1 MTSSIEIENYL
12 KDQKGFLG
20 CFASD
25 DLPTF
30 PKSLPASLIINT
42 HKKSQPG
49 EHWLALVLTKHK
61 CFYFDSFGAPILE
74 ETIVSYLQQKYEKVT
89 INNECIQHL
98 YSDSCGLYC
107 IAFVKNVKSK
117 TSFETFISKFNLYDL
132 LKNDNIVINLM

>member
-1 MTSSIEIENYL
+1 MTSSIEIEKYL

-49 EHWLALVLTKHK
+49 EHWLALVLTKRK

-74 ETIVSYLQQKYEKVT
+74 EKIVIYLQQKYKKVT
-89 INNECIQHL
+89 VNNECIQHFT
-98 YSDSCGLYC
+98 SASCGLFC
-107 IAFVKNVKSK
+107 IAFIKNVNSK
-117 TSFETFISKFNLYDL
+117 ISFEKFISKFSLTNL
-132 LKNDNIVINLM
+132 LKNDNIVQNEM

>member
-1 MTSSIEIENYL
+1 MTSSTEIEKYL

-25 DLPTF
+25 NLPTF

-49 EHWLALVLTKHK
+49 EHWLALVLTKSK
-61 CFYFDSFGAPILE
+61 CLYFDSFGVGITE

-89 INNECIQHL
+89 VNNECIQHL
-98 YSDSCGLYC
+98 YSESCGLFC
-107 IAFVKNVKSK
+107 IAFIKNVKSK
-117 TSFETFISKFNLYDL
+117 LSFEKFISKFSLFNLQ
-132 LKNDNIVINLM
+132 KNDNIVLNLI

>member
-1 MTSSIEIENYL
+1 MTSSIEIEKYL

-74 ETIVSYLQQKYEKVT
+74 ETIVIYLQQKYKKVT
-89 INNECIQHL
+89 VNNECIQHFT
-98 YSDSCGLYC
+98 SASCGLFC
-107 IAFVKNVKSK
+107 IAFIKNVNSK
-117 TSFETFISKFNLYDL
+117 ISFEKFISKFSLLNL
-132 LKNDNIVINLM
+132 LKNDNIVLNLL

>member
-1 MTSSIEIENYL
+1 MTSSIEIEKYL

-30 PKSLPASLIINT
+30 PKLLPASLIINT

-49 EHWLALVLTKHK
+49 EHWLALVLTKRK

-74 ETIVSYLQQKYEKVT
+74 ETIVIYLQQKYKKVT
-89 INNECIQHL
+89 VNNECIQHFT
-98 YSDSCGLYC
+98 SASCGLFC
-107 IAFVKNVKSK
+107 IAFIKNVNSK
-117 TSFETFISKFNLYDL
+117 ISFEKFISKFSLFDL
-132 LKNDNIVINLM
+132 LKNDNIVLNLL

>member
-1 MTSSIEIENYL
+1 MTSSIEIEKYL

-49 EHWLALVLTKHK
+49 EHWLALVLTKRK

-74 ETIVSYLQQKYEKVT
+74 ETIVIYLQQKYKKVT
-89 INNECIQHL
+89 VNNECIQHFT
-98 YSDSCGLYC
+98 SASCGLFC
-107 IAFVKNVKSK
+107 TAFIKNVNSK
-117 TSFETFISKFNLYDL
+117 ISFEKFISKFSLFNL
-132 LKNDNIVINLM
+132 LKNDNIVLNLL